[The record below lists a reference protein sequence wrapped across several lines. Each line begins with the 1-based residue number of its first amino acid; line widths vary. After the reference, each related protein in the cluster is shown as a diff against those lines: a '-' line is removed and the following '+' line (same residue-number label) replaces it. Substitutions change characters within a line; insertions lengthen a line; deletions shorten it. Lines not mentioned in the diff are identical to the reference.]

1 MYFNTKVLHNSLL
14 RFSLA
19 EKMNENYT
27 ILLHSESNEKIQ
39 TYKPNQLKDR
49 NNGQGNPLPLL
60 HVKFSMMFDF
70 ARIKYFTSIFITY
83 LSDVSNFI
91 FLEEES
97 FVPKAVQERSAMVGS
112 SSSSSSDTLSKAVS
126 ANITRILE
134 DLLKNYDK
142 TERPSYQDGEISKQ
156 S

>member
-1 MYFNTKVLHNSLL
+1 MDKVTLFH
-14 RFSLA
+14 F
-19 EKMNENYT
+19 
-27 ILLHSESNEKIQ
+27 
-39 TYKPNQLKDR
+39 
-49 NNGQGNPLPLL
+49 
-60 HVKFSMMFDF
+60 VKFSMMFGF

-97 FVPKAVQERSAMVGS
+97 FVPKVVQERSAMVGS